1 MTFQLGIPKS
11 ISHTIST
18 ITWFCYLWAFSRP
31 AFDEQI
37 NSRVWSMKNIVSD
50 SKWAITFYT

>member
-1 MTFQLGIPKS
+1 MVLLFMG
-11 ISHTIST
+11 
-18 ITWFCYLWAFSRP
+18 FSRP